1 MIFPVTFLFLL
12 VWSKQKSHKKVRN
25 LSSFLE
31 VHDCFFFL
39 KKNSLHFFNDVRT
52 CTRSEFFASE
62 FMNICDDFPLS
73 VTRMNNAFYSLSKL
87 EYRNLNSCFHL
98 LILLSSDISLDPE
111 PNN

>member
-1 MIFPVTFLFLL
+1 MTV
-12 VWSKQKSHKKVRN
+12 
-25 LSSFLE
+25 
-31 VHDCFFFL
+31 FFFL

-52 CTRSEFFASE
+52 CTRSELFASE

-111 PNN
+111 PND